1 MSTNTT
7 AATVFSSFFSNKE
20 EYLSF
25 KARWKALAND
35 KALTVA
41 DAALRVLV
49 LNQDALRSLPPTKNP
64 ARIANG
70 ALLSSGL
77 VLGMS
82 SVQFEA
88 GRAKVA
94 LKKREN
100 GETPVL
106 TSFATRW
113 VNHGIS
119 LEALASLEAKANPNN
134 FTGAL

>member
-1 MSTNTT
+1 MSTNAT
-7 AATVFSSFFSNKE
+7 AVSVFSSFFSNKE

-25 KARWKALAND
+25 KARWKDLANN

-64 ARIANG
+64 ARLANG
-70 ALLSSGL
+70 ALFSSGL
-77 VLGMS
+77 YLGMS
-82 SVQFEA
+82 SVQWEA
-88 GRAKVA
+88 SRARHA
-94 LKKREN
+94 LAKREK

-106 TSFATRW
+106 TAFASRW